1 MYAAV
6 IEKSCG
12 LAAWRPNSALGYA
25 TSASSPDGPF
35 TFQRYIKPHFA
46 HEPVAL
52 MMEVQYLKKCLCG
65 VVLLCTVLFCFCTV
79 LFCFVLYYDVLFCID
94 SHCIVL

>member
-25 TSASSPDGPF
+25 TSASGPDGPF

-52 MMEVQYLKKCLCG
+52 MMEVQYLKICLCG
-65 VVLLCTVLFCFCTV
+65 VVLLLHCVVLLCVV
-79 LFCFVLYYDVLFCID
+79 L
-94 SHCIVL
+94 